1 MDPAEER
8 ASGAS
13 ADNATV
19 AVPASGEDV
28 ASPAAVPVVSE
39 AAAAEG
45 GDAGSASAAQQQD
58 QAPAEVQAA
67 GAPENGG
74 EDAAMGTASAPPP
87 VAPPAAAVCAEAVS
101 VPDSQ
106 PAPDGPCDAEALPS
120 SPGIAAPAVDAATDT
135 QPAGNKEERAE
146 NGTHSSGTPAPTN
159 DTAPTPAPTAP
170 TPSPPA
176 PSVSPEDWDLPD
188 SLRGLV
194 HAAAG
199 LLATPERV
207 GSVKADIAALA
218 AKEADKAKSGGGGQH
233 QAGGV
238 AGTTAGR
245 SASAASAAPAA
256 AFHQPS
262 VDPAVPCVPC
272 VATLQL
278 DALAMPVRNP
288 LGLSDA
294 ASDAIRTVTGA
305 TAGATCTA
313 NSSDNTQVPH
323 PGLSVAYE
331 LVGDAWRLLQNSG
344 PDRPPVT
351 VVVLVPGDCDAG
363 AAMRDVAITLALR
376 CRNTAC
382 LLYDRPNTGRSGL
395 TWEGSRSEAHMQ
407 SDYLAVLLESH
418 LQVTTPVVLYGRG
431 LGGRLALLHALRYS
445 HQVGALVLD
454 TLPAGHK
461 AAHALSRRLYTSLV
475 DTASIY
481 NKDGM
486 LYVAKD
492 PRFAECV
499 AASEDSMAH
508 LLRTPYEFFKL
519 RMDTWAAPLGAGG
532 DPAFFPALGV
542 EQHRCHSIAAPVL
555 VGCVTDGYGAE
566 AIESNLTS
574 TQHMAALNDCFIGAA
589 ASNTAVAAGA
599 DLAVWTESVVA
610 FVAAL
615 PQPLPVVPL
624 RTTAAAAASTLAGA
638 TRSWART
645 VFGTGS
651 SPERDDQQQARESQ
665 GSVASATSSR
675 RDHDA
680 ENGTAANDGPQ
691 RTCSSSSLSDMLT
704 TAAAAVGYSPSKTAP
719 GAATAAPEK
728 TPALDDPPAAQSL
741 SSKCV
746 VQ

>member
-1 MDPAEER
+1 
-8 ASGAS
+8 
-13 ADNATV
+13 
-19 AVPASGEDV
+19 
-28 ASPAAVPVVSE
+28 
-39 AAAAEG
+39 
-45 GDAGSASAAQQQD
+45 
-58 QAPAEVQAA
+58 
-67 GAPENGG
+67 
-74 EDAAMGTASAPPP
+74 
-87 VAPPAAAVCAEAVS
+87 
-101 VPDSQ
+101 
-106 PAPDGPCDAEALPS
+106 
-120 SPGIAAPAVDAATDT
+120 
-135 QPAGNKEERAE
+135 
-146 NGTHSSGTPAPTN
+146 
-159 DTAPTPAPTAP
+159 
-170 TPSPPA
+170 
-176 PSVSPEDWDLPD
+176 
-188 SLRGLV
+188 
-194 HAAAG
+194 
-199 LLATPERV
+199 
-207 GSVKADIAALA
+207 
-218 AKEADKAKSGGGGQH
+218 
-233 QAGGV
+233 
-238 AGTTAGR
+238 
-245 SASAASAAPAA
+245 
-256 AFHQPS
+256 
-262 VDPAVPCVPC
+262 
-272 VATLQL
+272 
-278 DALAMPVRNP
+278 
-288 LGLSDA
+288 
-294 ASDAIRTVTGA
+294 
-305 TAGATCTA
+305 
-313 NSSDNTQVPH
+313 
-323 PGLSVAYE
+323 
-331 LVGDAWRLLQNSG
+331 
-344 PDRPPVT
+344 
-351 VVVLVPGDCDAG
+351 
-363 AAMRDVAITLALR
+363 MRDVAITLALR
-376 CRNTAC
+376 CKNTAC

-461 AAHALSRRLYTSLV
+461 AAHTLSRRLYTSLV

-499 AASEDSMAH
+499 AASEDSMVH

-665 GSVASATSSR
+665 GSVTSATSTPKSSR

-680 ENGTAANDGPQ
+680 ENGTAANDEPQ

-719 GAATAAPEK
+719 GAAAAAPEK
-728 TPALDDPPAAQSL
+728 TPALDDHPAAQPL